1 MSKKCL
7 SLDLRKEAM
16 TSQLHQ
22 SGQSQ
27 RLPTHTLNSKHE
39 HKLMEMK
46 EKTPNEYKVTLFDYV
61 SKSPPI
67 GVENLHDRRL

>member
-1 MSKKCL
+1 MDKKCL
-7 SLDLRKEAM
+7 SLELRKEAM

-27 RLPTHTLNSKHE
+27 RLPTHTLNLKHE

-46 EKTPNEYKVTLFDYV
+46 EKSTK
-61 SKSPPI
+61 
-67 GVENLHDRRL
+67 

>member
-1 MSKKCL
+1 MGKKCP

-16 TSQLHQ
+16 ISQLHQ

-46 EKTPNEYKVTLFDYV
+46 EKNIK
-61 SKSPPI
+61 
-67 GVENLHDRRL
+67 

>member
-1 MSKKCL
+1 MGKCP
-7 SLDLRKEAM
+7 SLDLKKEAM

-27 RLPTHTLNSKHE
+27 RLPTHTRNSKHE

-46 EKTPNEYKVTLFDYV
+46 EKTPNEYKVT
-61 SKSPPI
+61 SK
-67 GVENLHDRRL
+67 